1 MRDAEI
7 VRLFTERDESAVS
20 AAVAK
25 YRGYCLKIALNILG
39 SAEDA
44 EECVNSVFLKA
55 WEMIPPHSPENLSAF
70 LGKLA
75 RTTAIN
81 MKRDSSAQKRGG
93 DEVELV
99 YDELSEI
106 ASGGLSGS
114 SGSSVERTAENREL
128 IAEIN
133 EFLKKQPEPK
143 RSLFICRY
151 FYCDS
156 VREIAANFLMTQNNV
171 SVTLNRTRKKLC
183 EHLRKRGFDL

>member
-1 MRDAEI
+1 MQDAEI

-20 AAVAK
+20 AAVGK
-25 YRGYCLKIALNILG
+25 YRGYCLKIAMNILG

-44 EECVNSVFLKA
+44 EECVNGVFLKA

-93 DEVELV
+93 GEVDLV

-106 ASGGLSGS
+106 ASGGVNGS

-128 IAEIN
+128 IGEIN
-133 EFLKKQPEPK
+133 AFLKKLPEPK
-143 RSLFICRY
+143 RSMFICRY
-151 FYCDS
+151 WYCDS
-156 VREIAANFLMTQNNV
+156 VRDIAAEFMTTENNV
-171 SVTLNRTRKKLC
+171 SVILNRVRKKLR
-183 EHLRKRGFDL
+183 EHLQKRGFDL